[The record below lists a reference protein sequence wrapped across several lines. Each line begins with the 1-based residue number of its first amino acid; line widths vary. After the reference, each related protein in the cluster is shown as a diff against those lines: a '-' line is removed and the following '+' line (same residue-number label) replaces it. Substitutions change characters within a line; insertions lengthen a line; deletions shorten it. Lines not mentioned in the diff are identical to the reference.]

1 MTNPSK
7 GRADY
12 YAPGD
17 WNIQCYECGRK
28 RKASMVVKNWQG
40 YYVCRKDYE
49 PRHPQD
55 FVRGV
60 PERPMPPWVQP
71 PPEDVF
77 VGFCTING
85 MSAIPGF
92 AIPGCSIPGRT
103 FIDYE
108 AVPDEA
114 PVCDFFTSQ
123 GIPGWAMPG
132 CSVPGFDPFA
142 A

>member
-1 MTNPSK
+1 MRRNGYT
-7 GRADY
+7 
-12 YAPGD
+12 PGD
-17 WNIQCYECGRK
+17 WLADCYVCGQTFL
-28 RKASMVVKNWQG
+28 ASEMKKHWQG
-40 YYVCRKDYE
+40 YYVCERDWE

-60 PERPMPPWVQP
+60 PDKPSPPWVQP

-103 FIDYE
+103 HLDPE
-108 AVPDEA
+108 AIPITPA
-114 PVCDFFTSQ
+114 ACDFFTSQ
-123 GIPGWAMPG
+123 GVPGWGIPGCAL
-132 CSVPGFDPFA
+132 PGFDPFA